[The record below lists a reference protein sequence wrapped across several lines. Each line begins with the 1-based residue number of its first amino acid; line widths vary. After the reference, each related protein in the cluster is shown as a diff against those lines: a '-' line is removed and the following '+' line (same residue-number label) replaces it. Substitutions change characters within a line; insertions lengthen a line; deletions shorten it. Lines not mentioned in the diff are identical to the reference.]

1 MQRRLKPVTV
11 AWLALAA
18 AAQAQAQAQN
28 PQEAAQVL
36 PEVSI
41 QDTAGERDGA
51 RQGYRASQVRQ
62 LGPLADVP
70 LLDTPFSVNVTPN
83 ELLQNLQ
90 ASKPD
95 DAFRYN
101 PVVQLSG
108 PQSRFFTSLSMR
120 GFSVG
125 STKRIDGVPSTT
137 TYANTDLEDKERIE
151 VLTGLSGFL
160 YGSGNVGGTVNYV
173 LKRPVY
179 KPLASVTA
187 GITEGSNMRL
197 HGDFGGALDS
207 DGRLAYRLNAV
218 AQDGDLRL
226 DGQSLRRGLV
236 SGALDWNLS
245 DGLQLQFDASRST
258 YHMRGTEPYWDVD
271 AGGAFPAAPDLHRS
285 YGQPFTR
292 TDTAQTQ
299 LGARVNWRASD
310 AWSLRAGLTH
320 RKSDIDL
327 IAANNLFVPGTPG
340 RYRVQAS
347 AWDYP
352 DVKALGG
359 FALLDATL
367 KTGSLKHKLTFGWY
381 GDHDERTPFLSS
393 DGGWATLTSAPKD
406 IAAPTALSAP
416 AFTITGAKYVAQ
428 RSRYG
433 NWVLGDHVEFNP
445 QWSALVGLTRA
456 SISDTTYNAA
466 GATTSRYS
474 DSRVTPSLAV
484 LFKPREHITLYA
496 NYMESLEK
504 GGTAPL
510 TAGGAA
516 VVNAGA
522 ILPPLLSKQAEVG
535 AKAEVGALL
544 LTGALFQI
552 DKGLQY
558 TDTTTRPAAPVFVQ
572 DGRQVHKGLEFTAS
586 GRAMAGLTLWGGVT
600 LLDAKVTKQSANR
613 ALQGKTPANVAETQA
628 KLYAEY
634 DIGAL
639 PGLTLTGGVLYT
651 GKQQRDAL
659 NTQQLPAY
667 TLLDAGLRYA
677 LQMGGKHVTWRL
689 SVANLTDKQYWLNGT
704 YLGRPR
710 TVSVSAQ
717 VDL

>member
-1 MQRRLKPVTV
+1 MPRTLTPVM
-11 AWLALAA
+11 AALLGLAA
-18 AAQAQAQAQN
+18 TAQAQQAL
-28 PQEAAQVL
+28 PEVKIQEAA
-36 PEVSI
+36 S
-41 QDTAGERDGA
+41 ERDGVA
-51 RQGYRASQVRQ
+51 AQGYRPAQVRQ
-62 LGPLADVP
+62 LGPLADLP
-70 LLDTPFSVNVTPN
+70 LLDTPFSVHVTTS

-101 PVVQLSG
+101 PVVQLQG
-108 PQSRFFTSLSMR
+108 PQSRFFTSVAMR

-137 TYANTDLEDKERIE
+137 TYVNTDLEDKERIE

-160 YGSGNVGGTVNYV
+160 YGSGNVGGTINYV

-179 KPLASVTA
+179 QPLARVTA
-187 GITEGSNMRL
+187 GITEGSNLRV
-197 HGDFGGALDS
+197 HGDFGGALDA

-245 DGLQLQFDASRST
+245 DRLQLQFDASRST
-258 YHMRGTEPYWDVD
+258 YHMQGTEPFWDVD
-271 AGGAFPAAPDLHRS
+271 PGAAFPAAPDLHRA

-292 TDTAQTQ
+292 TDTTQTQ
-299 LGARVNWRASD
+299 WGARVTWRASE
-310 AWSLRAGLTH
+310 ALTVRTGLTQ

-327 IAANNLFVPGTPG
+327 IAANNLFVAGVPG

-352 DVKALGG
+352 DVQALGG
-359 FALLDATL
+359 FALVDGKLQ
-367 KTGSLKHKLTFGWY
+367 TGSLRHKLTAGWY

-393 DGGWATLTSAPKD
+393 AGGWATLTSAPMD
-406 IAAPTALSAP
+406 IAAPTALTAP
-416 AFTITGAKYVAQ
+416 PFSITGAKYIAQ

-433 NWVLGDHVEFNP
+433 NWVLGDHVEFNA
-445 QWSALVGLTRA
+445 QWSALVGLTHA
-456 SISDTTYNAA
+456 SITDTSYNAA
-466 GATTSRYS
+466 GATTARYG
-474 DSRVTPSLAV
+474 DSRTTPSVAV
-484 LFKPREHITLYA
+484 LFKPLEHITLYA

-510 TAGGAA
+510 TAGGRA

-522 ILPPLLSKQAEVG
+522 ILPPLLSKQAELGV
-535 AKAEVGALL
+535 KAELGHML

-558 TDTTTRPAAPVFVQ
+558 TDTTTNPAAPVYVQ
-572 DGRQVHKGLEFTAS
+572 DGRQVHKGVEFTAS
-586 GRAMAGLTLWGGVT
+586 GRALPGLTLWGGVT
-600 LLDAKVTKQSANR
+600 LLDAQVTRQTSNP
-613 ALQGKTPANVAETQA
+613 ALQGKTPANVAEVQA
-628 KLYAEY
+628 KLYAEQ
-634 DIGAL
+634 DIAAV
-639 PGLTLTGGVLYT
+639 PGLALTGGVLYT

-677 LQMGGKHVTWRL
+677 AKVSGKPVVWRL
-689 SVANLTDKQYWLNGT
+689 SVANLTDRQYWLNGT

-710 TVSVSAQ
+710 TVSLSAQ

>member
-1 MQRRLKPVTV
+1 MPRTLTPLM
-11 AWLALAA
+11 AALLGLAA
-18 AAQAQAQAQN
+18 TAQAQQAL
-28 PQEAAQVL
+28 PEVKIQEAA
-36 PEVSI
+36 S
-41 QDTAGERDGA
+41 ERDGA
-51 RQGYRASQVRQ
+51 AAQGYRPTQVRQ
-62 LGPLADVP
+62 IGPLADLP
-70 LLDTPFSVNVTPN
+70 LLDTPFSVNVTTS

-101 PVVQLSG
+101 PVVQLQG
-108 PQSRFFTSLSMR
+108 PQSRFFTSVAMR

-137 TYANTDLEDKERIE
+137 TYVNTDLEDKERIE

-160 YGSGNVGGTVNYV
+160 YGSGNVGGTINYV

-179 KPLASVTA
+179 QPLARVTA
-187 GITEGSNMRL
+187 GITEGSNLRV
-197 HGDFGGALDS
+197 HGDFGGALDA

-245 DGLQLQFDASRST
+245 DRLQLQFDASRST
-258 YHMRGTEPYWDVD
+258 YHMQGTEPFWDVD
-271 AGGAFPAAPDLHRS
+271 PGAAFPAAPDLHRA

-292 TDTAQTQ
+292 TDTTQTQ
-299 LGARVNWRASD
+299 WGARMTWRASE
-310 AWSLRAGLTH
+310 ALTVRTGLTQ

-327 IAANNLFVPGTPG
+327 IAANNLFVTGAPG

-359 FALLDATL
+359 FALVDGKLQ
-367 KTGSLKHKLTFGWY
+367 TGSVRHKLTAGWY

-393 DGGWATLTSAPKD
+393 AGGWATLTSAPMD
-406 IAAPTALSAP
+406 IAAPTALTAP
-416 AFTITGAKYVAQ
+416 AFSIAGPKYIAQ

-433 NWVLGDHVEFNP
+433 NWVLGDHVEFNA
-445 QWSALVGLTRA
+445 QWSALVGLTHA
-456 SISDTTYNAA
+456 SITDTSYNAA
-466 GATTSRYS
+466 RATTARYG
-474 DSRVTPSLAV
+474 DSRTTPSLAL

-510 TAGGAA
+510 TAGGRA

-522 ILPPLLSKQAEVG
+522 VLPPLLSKQAELG
-535 AKAEVGALL
+535 IKAELGQML

-558 TDTTTRPAAPVFVQ
+558 TDTTTNPAAPVYVQ
-572 DGRQVHKGLEFTAS
+572 DGRQVHKGVEFTAS
-586 GRAMAGLTLWGGVT
+586 GRALPGLTLWGGIT
-600 LLDAKVTKQSANR
+600 LLDAQVTKQTATP
-613 ALQGKTPANVAETQA
+613 ALQGKTPANVAEVQA
-628 KLYAEY
+628 KLYAEQ
-634 DIGAL
+634 DIAAV
-639 PGLTLTGGVLYT
+639 PGLALTGGLLYT

-677 LQMGGKHVTWRL
+677 AKVAGKPVVWRL

-710 TVSVSAQ
+710 TVSLSAQ

>member
-1 MQRRLKPVTV
+1 MPRTLTPLM
-11 AWLALAA
+11 AALLGLATT
-18 AAQAQAQAQN
+18 AQAQQAL
-28 PQEAAQVL
+28 PEVKIQEAA
-36 PEVSI
+36 S
-41 QDTAGERDGA
+41 ERDGA
-51 RQGYRASQVRQ
+51 AAQGYRPAQVRQ
-62 LGPLADVP
+62 LGPLADLP
-70 LLDTPFSVNVTPN
+70 LLDTPFSVNVTTS

-101 PVVQLSG
+101 PVVQLQG
-108 PQSRFFTSLSMR
+108 PQSRFFTSVAMR

-137 TYANTDLEDKERIE
+137 TYVNTDLEDKERIE

-160 YGSGNVGGTVNYV
+160 YGSGNVGGTINYV

-179 KPLASVTA
+179 QPLARVTA
-187 GITEGSNMRL
+187 GITEGSNLRV
-197 HGDFGGALDS
+197 HGDFGGALDA

-236 SGALDWNLS
+236 SGALDWNFS
-245 DGLQLQFDASRST
+245 DRLQLQFDASRST
-258 YHMRGTEPYWDVD
+258 YHMKGTEPFWDVD
-271 AGGAFPAAPDLHRS
+271 PGAAFPAAPDLHRA

-292 TDTAQTQ
+292 TDTTQTQ
-299 LGARVNWRASD
+299 WGARMTWRASE
-310 AWSLRAGLTH
+310 ALTVRTGLTQ

-327 IAANNLFVPGTPG
+327 IAANNLFVTGAPG

-352 DVKALGG
+352 DVQALGG
-359 FALLDATL
+359 FALVDGKLQ
-367 KTGSLKHKLTFGWY
+367 TGSLRHKLTAGWY

-393 DGGWATLTSAPKD
+393 AGGWATLTSAPMD

-416 AFTITGAKYVAQ
+416 AFSIAGPKYIAQ

-433 NWVLGDHVEFNP
+433 NWVLGDHVEFNA
-445 QWSALVGLTRA
+445 QWSALVGLTHA
-456 SISDTTYNAA
+456 SITDTSYNAA
-466 GATTSRYS
+466 GATTARYG
-474 DSRVTPSLAV
+474 DSRTTPSLAL

-510 TAGGAA
+510 TAGGRA

-522 ILPPLLSKQAEVG
+522 VLPPLLSKQAELG
-535 AKAEVGALL
+535 IKAELGNML

-558 TDTTTRPAAPVFVQ
+558 TDTTTNPAAPVYVQ
-572 DGRQVHKGLEFTAS
+572 DGRQVHKGVEFTAS
-586 GRAMAGLTLWGGVT
+586 GRALPGLTLWGGIT
-600 LLDAKVTKQSANR
+600 LLDAQVTRQTATP
-613 ALQGKTPANVAETQA
+613 ALQGKTPANVAEVQA
-628 KLYAEY
+628 KLYAEQ
-634 DIGAL
+634 DIAAV
-639 PGLTLTGGVLYT
+639 PGLALTGGLLYT

-677 LQMGGKHVTWRL
+677 AKVAGKPMVWRL

-710 TVSVSAQ
+710 TVSLSAQ

>member
-1 MQRRLKPVTV
+1 MPRTLTPVM
-11 AWLALAA
+11 AALLGLAA
-18 AAQAQAQAQN
+18 TAQAQQTL
-28 PQEAAQVL
+28 PEVKIQEAA
-36 PEVSI
+36 S
-41 QDTAGERDGA
+41 ERDGA
-51 RQGYRASQVRQ
+51 AAQGYRPAQVRQ
-62 LGPLADVP
+62 LGPLADLP
-70 LLDTPFSVNVTPN
+70 LLDTPFSVHVTTG

-101 PVVQLSG
+101 PVVQLQG
-108 PQSRFFTSLSMR
+108 PQSRFFTSVAMR

-137 TYANTDLEDKERIE
+137 TYVNTDLEDKERIE

-160 YGSGNVGGTVNYV
+160 HGSGNVGGTINYV

-179 KPLASVTA
+179 QPLARVTA
-187 GITEGSNMRL
+187 GITEGSNLRV
-197 HGDFGGALDS
+197 HGDFGGALDA

-245 DGLQLQFDASRST
+245 DRLQLQFDASRSI
-258 YHMRGTEPYWDVD
+258 YHMKGSEPFWDVD
-271 AGGAFPAAPDLHRS
+271 PGAAFPAAPDLHRS

-292 TDTAQTQ
+292 TDTTQTQ
-299 LGARVNWRASD
+299 WGARVTWRASE
-310 AWSLRAGLTH
+310 ALTVRTGLTQ

-327 IAANNLFVPGTPG
+327 IAANNLFVTGAPG

-359 FALLDATL
+359 FALVDGKLQ
-367 KTGSLKHKLTFGWY
+367 TGSLRHKITAGWY

-393 DGGWATLTSAPKD
+393 AGGWATLTSAPMD
-406 IAAPTALSAP
+406 IAAPTALTAP
-416 AFTITGAKYVAQ
+416 AFTIAGPKYIAQ

-433 NWVLGDHVEFNP
+433 NWVLGDHVEFNA
-445 QWSALVGLTRA
+445 QWSALVGLTHA
-456 SISDTTYNAA
+456 SITDTSYNAA
-466 GATTSRYS
+466 GATTARYG
-474 DSRVTPSLAV
+474 DSRTTPSLAV
-484 LFKPREHITLYA
+484 LFKPAEHITLYA

-510 TAGGAA
+510 TAGGRA

-535 AKAEVGALL
+535 VKAELGNML

-558 TDTTTRPAAPVFVQ
+558 TDTTTHPAAPVYVQ

-586 GRAMAGLTLWGGVT
+586 GRALPGLTLWGGVT
-600 LLDAKVTKQSANR
+600 LLDAQVTRQTATP
-613 ALQGKTPANVAETQA
+613 ALQGKTPANVAEVQA

-634 DIGAL
+634 DIAAV
-639 PGLTLTGGVLYT
+639 PGLALTGGVLYT
-651 GKQQRDAL
+651 GRQQRDAL

-667 TLLDAGLRYA
+667 TLLDAGLRHVA
-677 LQMGGKHVTWRL
+677 KVSGKPVVWRL

-710 TVSVSAQ
+710 TVSLSAQ

>member
-1 MQRRLKPVTV
+1 MPRTLTPLM
-11 AWLALAA
+11 AALLGLAA
-18 AAQAQAQAQN
+18 TAQAQQAL
-28 PQEAAQVL
+28 PEVKIQEAA
-36 PEVSI
+36 S
-41 QDTAGERDGA
+41 ERDGA
-51 RQGYRASQVRQ
+51 AAQGYRPAQVRQ
-62 LGPLADVP
+62 LGPLADLP
-70 LLDTPFSVNVTPN
+70 LLDTPFSVNVTTS

-101 PVVQLSG
+101 PVVQLQG
-108 PQSRFFTSLSMR
+108 PQSRFFTSVAMR

-137 TYANTDLEDKERIE
+137 TYVNTDLEDKERIE

-160 YGSGNVGGTVNYV
+160 YGSGNVGGTINYV

-179 KPLASVTA
+179 QPLARVTA
-187 GITEGSNMRL
+187 GITEGSNLRV
-197 HGDFGGALDS
+197 HGDFGGALDA

-245 DGLQLQFDASRST
+245 DRLQLQFDASRST
-258 YHMRGTEPYWDVD
+258 YHMRATEPFWDVD
-271 AGGAFPAAPDLHRS
+271 PGAAFPAAPDLHRA

-292 TDTAQTQ
+292 TDTTQTQ
-299 LGARVNWRASD
+299 WGARLTWRASE
-310 AWSLRAGLTH
+310 ALTVRTGLTQ

-327 IAANNLFVPGTPG
+327 IAANNLFVTGAPG

-359 FALLDATL
+359 FALVDGKLQ
-367 KTGSLKHKLTFGWY
+367 TGSVRHKLTAGWY

-393 DGGWATLTSAPKD
+393 AGGWATLTSAPMD
-406 IAAPTALSAP
+406 IAAPTALTAP
-416 AFTITGAKYVAQ
+416 AFSIAGPKYIAQ

-433 NWVLGDHVEFNP
+433 NWVLGDHVEFNA
-445 QWSALVGLTRA
+445 QWSALVGLTHA
-456 SISDTTYNAA
+456 SITDTSYNAA
-466 GATTSRYS
+466 GAATARYG
-474 DSRVTPSLAV
+474 DSRTTPSVAL

-510 TAGGAA
+510 TAGGRA

-522 ILPPLLSKQAEVG
+522 VLPPLLSKQAELG
-535 AKAEVGALL
+535 IKAELGHML

-558 TDTTTRPAAPVFVQ
+558 TDTTTNPAAPVYVQ
-572 DGRQVHKGLEFTAS
+572 DGRQVHKGVEFTAS
-586 GRAMAGLTLWGGVT
+586 GRALPGLTLWGGIT
-600 LLDAKVTKQSANR
+600 LLDAQVTKQTATP
-613 ALQGKTPANVAETQA
+613 ALQGKTPANVAEVQA
-628 KLYAEY
+628 KLYAEQ
-634 DIGAL
+634 DIAAV
-639 PGLTLTGGVLYT
+639 PGLALTGGLLYT

-677 LQMGGKHVTWRL
+677 AKVSGKPVVWRL
-689 SVANLTDKQYWLNGT
+689 SVANLTDRQYWLNGT

-710 TVSVSAQ
+710 TASLSAQ
-717 VDL
+717 VNL

>member
-1 MQRRLKPVTV
+1 MPRTLTPLM
-11 AWLALAA
+11 AALLGLAA
-18 AAQAQAQAQN
+18 TAQAQQAL
-28 PQEAAQVL
+28 PEVKIQEAA
-36 PEVSI
+36 S
-41 QDTAGERDGA
+41 ERDGA
-51 RQGYRASQVRQ
+51 AAQGYRPSQVRQ
-62 LGPLADVP
+62 LGPLADLP
-70 LLDTPFSVNVTPN
+70 LLDTPFSVNVTTS

-101 PVVQLSG
+101 PVVQLQG
-108 PQSRFFTSLSMR
+108 PQSRFFTSVAMR

-137 TYANTDLEDKERIE
+137 TYVNTDLEDKERIE

-160 YGSGNVGGTVNYV
+160 YGSGNVGGTINYV

-179 KPLASVTA
+179 QPLARVTA
-187 GITEGSNMRL
+187 GITEGSNLRV
-197 HGDFGGALDS
+197 HGDFGGALDA

-218 AQDGDLRL
+218 AQGGDLRL

-245 DGLQLQFDASRST
+245 DRLQLQFDASRSV
-258 YHMRGTEPYWDVD
+258 YHMRGTEPFWDVD
-271 AGGAFPAAPDLHRS
+271 PGAAFPAAPDLHRA

-292 TDTAQTQ
+292 TDTTQTQ
-299 LGARVNWRASD
+299 WGARLTWRASE
-310 AWSLRAGLTH
+310 ALTVRTGLTQ

-327 IAANNLFVPGTPG
+327 IAANNLFVTGAPG

-352 DVKALGG
+352 DVQALGG
-359 FALLDATL
+359 FALVDGKLQ
-367 KTGSLKHKLTFGWY
+367 TGSLRHKLTAGWY

-393 DGGWATLTSAPKD
+393 AGGWATLTSAPMD
-406 IAAPTALSAP
+406 IAAPTALTAP
-416 AFTITGAKYVAQ
+416 AFSIAGPKYIAQ

-433 NWVLGDHVEFNP
+433 NWVLGDHVEFNA
-445 QWSALVGLTRA
+445 QWSALVGLTHA
-456 SISDTTYNAA
+456 SITDTSYNAA
-466 GATTSRYS
+466 GATTARYG
-474 DSRVTPSLAV
+474 DSRTTPSLAL

-510 TAGGAA
+510 TAGGRA

-522 ILPPLLSKQAEVG
+522 VLPPLLSKQAELG
-535 AKAEVGALL
+535 IKAALGNML

-558 TDTTTRPAAPVFVQ
+558 TDTTTNPAAPVYVQ
-572 DGRQVHKGLEFTAS
+572 DGRQVHKGVEFTAS
-586 GRAMAGLTLWGGVT
+586 GRALPGLTLWGGVT
-600 LLDAKVTKQSANR
+600 LLDAQVTKQTATP
-613 ALQGKTPANVAETQA
+613 ALQGKTPANVAEVQA
-628 KLYAEY
+628 KLYAEQ
-634 DIGAL
+634 DIAAV
-639 PGLTLTGGVLYT
+639 PGLALTGGVLYT

-677 LQMGGKHVTWRL
+677 AKVAGKPMVWRL

-710 TVSVSAQ
+710 TVSLSAQ

>member
-1 MQRRLKPVTV
+1 MSRTLTPVM
-11 AWLALAA
+11 AALLGLAA
-18 AAQAQAQAQN
+18 TAQAQQTL
-28 PQEAAQVL
+28 PEVKIQEAA
-36 PEVSI
+36 S
-41 QDTAGERDGA
+41 ERDGA
-51 RQGYRASQVRQ
+51 AQGYRPTQVRQ
-62 LGPLADVP
+62 LGPLADLP
-70 LLDTPFSVNVTPN
+70 LLDTPFSVNVTTS

-101 PVVQLSG
+101 PVVQLQG
-108 PQSRFFTSLSMR
+108 PQSRFFTSVAMR

-125 STKRIDGVPSTT
+125 SSKRIDGVPSTT
-137 TYANTDLEDKERIE
+137 TYVNTDLEDKERIE

-160 YGSGNVGGTVNYV
+160 YGSGNVGGTINYV

-179 KPLASVTA
+179 QPLARVTA
-187 GITEGSNMRL
+187 GITEGNNLRV
-197 HGDFGGALDS
+197 HGDFGGALDA

-236 SGALDWNLS
+236 SGALDWNVS
-245 DGLQLQFDASRST
+245 ERLQLQLDASRSV
-258 YHMRGTEPYWDVD
+258 YHMKGTEPFWDVD
-271 AGGAFPAAPDLHRS
+271 PGAAFPAAPDLHRA

-292 TDTAQTQ
+292 TDTTQTQ
-299 LGARVNWRASD
+299 WGARMTWRASE
-310 AWSLRAGLTH
+310 ALTVRTGLTQ

-327 IAANNLFVPGTPG
+327 LAANNLFVSGTPG

-359 FALLDATL
+359 FALVDGKLQ
-367 KTGSLKHKLTFGWY
+367 TGSLRHKLTAGWY

-393 DGGWATLTSAPKD
+393 AGGWATLTSAPMD
-406 IAAPTALSAP
+406 IAAPTALTAP
-416 AFTITGAKYVAQ
+416 PFAITGAKYIAQ

-445 QWSALVGLTRA
+445 QWSALVGLTHA
-456 SISDTTYNAA
+456 SISDTSYNAA
-466 GATTSRYS
+466 GATTARYG
-474 DSRVTPSLAV
+474 DSRTTPSVAV
-484 LFKPREHITLYA
+484 MFKPQEHITLYA

-504 GGTAPL
+504 GGNAPL
-510 TAGGAA
+510 TAGGRA
-516 VVNAGA
+516 VINAGA

-535 AKAEVGALL
+535 VKAELGNML

-558 TDTTTRPAAPVFVQ
+558 TDTTTNPAAPVYVQ
-572 DGRQVHKGLEFTAS
+572 DGRQVHKGVEFTAS
-586 GRAMAGLTLWGGVT
+586 GRAMPGLTLWGGVT
-600 LLDAKVTKQSANR
+600 LLDAQVTRQTATP
-613 ALQGKTPANVAETQA
+613 ALQGKTPANVAEVQA
-628 KLYAEY
+628 KLYAEQ
-634 DIGAL
+634 DIAAM
-639 PGLTLTGGVLYT
+639 PGLALTGAVLYT

-667 TLLDAGLRYA
+667 TLLDVGLRYA
-677 LQMGGKHVTWRL
+677 TKVSGKPVVWRL

-710 TVSVSAQ
+710 TASLSAQ

>member
-1 MQRRLKPVTV
+1 MPRTLTPLM
-11 AWLALAA
+11 AALLGLAA
-18 AAQAQAQAQN
+18 TAQAQQAL
-28 PQEAAQVL
+28 PEVKIQEAA
-36 PEVSI
+36 S
-41 QDTAGERDGA
+41 ERDGA
-51 RQGYRASQVRQ
+51 AAQGYRPTQVRQ
-62 LGPLADVP
+62 LGPLADLP
-70 LLDTPFSVNVTPN
+70 LLDTPFSVNVTTS

-101 PVVQLSG
+101 PVVQLQG
-108 PQSRFFTSLSMR
+108 PQSRFFTSIAMR

-137 TYANTDLEDKERIE
+137 TYVNTDLEDKERIE

-160 YGSGNVGGTVNYV
+160 YGSGNVGGTINYV

-179 KPLASVTA
+179 QPLARVTA
-187 GITEGSNMRL
+187 GITEGSNLRV
-197 HGDFGGALDS
+197 HGDFGGALDA

-245 DGLQLQFDASRST
+245 DRLQLQFDASRST
-258 YHMRGTEPYWDVD
+258 YHMQGTEPFWDVD
-271 AGGAFPAAPDLHRS
+271 PGAAFPAAPDLHRA

-292 TDTAQTQ
+292 TDTTQTQ
-299 LGARVNWRASD
+299 WGARMTWRASE
-310 AWSLRAGLTH
+310 ALTVRTGLTQ

-327 IAANNLFVPGTPG
+327 IAANNLFVTGAPG

-359 FALLDATL
+359 FALVDGKLQ
-367 KTGSLKHKLTFGWY
+367 TGSVRHKLTAGWY

-393 DGGWATLTSAPKD
+393 AGGWATLTSAPMD
-406 IAAPTALSAP
+406 IAAPTALTAP
-416 AFTITGAKYVAQ
+416 AFSIAGPKYIAQ

-433 NWVLGDHVEFNP
+433 NWVLGDHVEFNA
-445 QWSALVGLTRA
+445 QWSALVGLTHA
-456 SISDTTYNAA
+456 SITDTSYNAA
-466 GATTSRYS
+466 GATTARYG
-474 DSRVTPSLAV
+474 DSRTTPSLAL

-510 TAGGAA
+510 TAGGRA

-522 ILPPLLSKQAEVG
+522 VLPPLLSKQAELG
-535 AKAEVGALL
+535 IKAELGQML

-558 TDTTTRPAAPVFVQ
+558 TDTTTNPAAPVYVQ
-572 DGRQVHKGLEFTAS
+572 DGRQVHKGVEFTAS
-586 GRAMAGLTLWGGVT
+586 GRALPGLTLWGGIT
-600 LLDAKVTKQSANR
+600 LLDAQVTKQTATP
-613 ALQGKTPANVAETQA
+613 ALQGKTPANVAEVQA
-628 KLYAEY
+628 KLYAEQ
-634 DIGAL
+634 DIAAV
-639 PGLTLTGGVLYT
+639 PGLALTGGLLYT

-677 LQMGGKHVTWRL
+677 AKVAGKPVVWRL

-710 TVSVSAQ
+710 TVSLSAQ

>member
-1 MQRRLKPVTV
+1 MSRTLTPVM
-11 AWLALAA
+11 AALLGLAA
-18 AAQAQAQAQN
+18 TAQAQQTL
-28 PQEAAQVL
+28 PEVKIQEAA
-36 PEVSI
+36 S
-41 QDTAGERDGA
+41 ERDGA
-51 RQGYRASQVRQ
+51 AQGYRPSQVRQ
-62 LGPLADVP
+62 LGPLADLP
-70 LLDTPFSVNVTPN
+70 LLDTPFSVNVTTS

-101 PVVQLSG
+101 PVVQLQG
-108 PQSRFFTSLSMR
+108 PQSRFFTSVAMR

-125 STKRIDGVPSTT
+125 SSKRIDGVPSTT
-137 TYANTDLEDKERIE
+137 TYVNTDLEDKERVE

-160 YGSGNVGGTVNYV
+160 YGSGNVGGTINYV

-179 KPLASVTA
+179 QPLARVTA
-187 GITEGSNMRL
+187 GITEGNNLRV
-197 HGDFGGALDS
+197 HGDFGGALDAE
-207 DGRLAYRLNAV
+207 GRLAYRLNAV

-236 SGALDWNLS
+236 SGALDWNVS
-245 DGLQLQFDASRST
+245 DRLQLQLDASRSV
-258 YHMRGTEPYWDVD
+258 YHMTGTEPYWDVD
-271 AGGAFPAAPDLHRS
+271 PGAAFPQAPDLHRS

-292 TDTAQTQ
+292 TDTTQTQ
-299 LGARVNWRASD
+299 WGARLTWRASD
-310 AWSLRAGLTH
+310 ALTLRTGLTH
-320 RKSDIDL
+320 RNSDIDL
-327 IAANNLFVPGTPG
+327 TAANNLFVAGAPG

-359 FALLDATL
+359 FALVEGKLQ
-367 KTGSLKHKLTFGWY
+367 TGSLRHKLTMGWY

-393 DGGWATLTSAPKD
+393 AGGWATLTSAPMD
-406 IAAPTALSAP
+406 ITAPTALAAP
-416 AFTITGAKYVAQ
+416 PFTIAGAKYIAQ

-445 QWSALVGLTRA
+445 QWSALVGLTHA
-456 SISDTTYNAA
+456 SISDTSYNAA
-466 GATTSRYS
+466 GGTTARYG
-474 DSRVTPSLAV
+474 DSRTTPSVAV
-484 LFKPREHITLYA
+484 MFKPQEHITLYA

-510 TAGGAA
+510 TAGGRA

-522 ILPPLLSKQAEVG
+522 ILPPLLSRQAELGV
-535 AKAEVGALL
+535 KAELGHML

-558 TDTTTRPAAPVFVQ
+558 TDTTTNPAAPVYVQ
-572 DGRQVHKGLEFTAS
+572 DGRQVHKGVEFTVS
-586 GRAMAGLTLWGGVT
+586 GRAMPGLTLWGGVT
-600 LLDAKVTKQSANR
+600 LLDAKVTQQTATP
-613 ALQGKTPANVAETQA
+613 ALQGKTPANVAEAQA

-634 DIGAL
+634 DLAAV
-639 PGLTLTGGVLYT
+639 PGLALTGGILYT

-667 TLLDAGLRYA
+667 TLLDAGLRYTA
-677 LQMGGKHVTWRL
+677 KVSGKPVIWRL
-689 SVANLTDKQYWLNGT
+689 SVANLTDRQYWLNGT

>member
-1 MQRRLKPVTV
+1 MSRTLTPVM
-11 AWLALAA
+11 AALLGLAA
-18 AAQAQAQAQN
+18 TAQAQQTL
-28 PQEAAQVL
+28 PEVKIQEAA
-36 PEVSI
+36 S
-41 QDTAGERDGA
+41 ERDGA
-51 RQGYRASQVRQ
+51 AQGYRPAQVRQ
-62 LGPLADVP
+62 LGPLADLP
-70 LLDTPFSVNVTPN
+70 LLDTPFSVNVTTS
-83 ELLQNLQ
+83 ELLQNLE

-101 PVVQLSG
+101 PVVQLQG
-108 PQSRFFTSLSMR
+108 PQSRFFTSVAMR

-125 STKRIDGVPSTT
+125 SSKRIDGVPSTT
-137 TYANTDLEDKERIE
+137 TYVNTDLEDKERIE

-160 YGSGNVGGTVNYV
+160 YGSGNVGGTINYV

-179 KPLASVTA
+179 QPLARVTA
-187 GITEGSNMRL
+187 GITEGSNLRV
-197 HGDFGGALDS
+197 HGDFGGALDA

-218 AQDGDLRL
+218 AQGGDLRL

-236 SGALDWNLS
+236 SGALDWNVS
-245 DGLQLQFDASRST
+245 ERLQLQLDASRSA
-258 YHMRGTEPYWDVD
+258 YHMKGTEPFWDVD
-271 AGGAFPAAPDLHRS
+271 PGAAFPAAPDLHRA

-292 TDTAQTQ
+292 TDTTQTQ
-299 LGARVNWRASD
+299 WGARMTWRASE
-310 AWSLRAGLTH
+310 ALTVRTGLTQ

-327 IAANNLFVPGTPG
+327 LAANNLFVSGTPG

-359 FALLDATL
+359 FALVDGKLQ
-367 KTGSLKHKLTFGWY
+367 TGSLRHKLTAGWY

-393 DGGWATLTSAPKD
+393 AGGWATLTSAPMD
-406 IAAPTALSAP
+406 IAAPTALTAP
-416 AFTITGAKYVAQ
+416 PFAITGAKYIAQ

-445 QWSALVGLTRA
+445 QWSALVGLTHA
-456 SISDTTYNAA
+456 SISDTSYNAA
-466 GATTSRYS
+466 GATTARYG
-474 DSRVTPSLAV
+474 DSRTTPSVAV
-484 LFKPREHITLYA
+484 MFKPQEHITLYA

-504 GGTAPL
+504 GGNAPL
-510 TAGGAA
+510 TAGGRA

-535 AKAEVGALL
+535 VKAELGNML

-558 TDTTTRPAAPVFVQ
+558 TDTTTNPAAPVYVQ
-572 DGRQVHKGLEFTAS
+572 DGRQVHKGVEFTAS
-586 GRAMAGLTLWGGVT
+586 GRAMPGLTLWGGVT
-600 LLDAKVTKQSANR
+600 LLDAQVTRQTATP
-613 ALQGKTPANVAETQA
+613 ALQGKTPANVAEVQA
-628 KLYAEY
+628 KLYAEQ
-634 DIGAL
+634 DIAAM
-639 PGLTLTGGVLYT
+639 PGLALTGAVLYT

-667 TLLDAGLRYA
+667 TLLDVGLRYA
-677 LQMGGKHVTWRL
+677 TKVSGKPVVWRL
-689 SVANLTDKQYWLNGT
+689 SVANLADRQYWLNGT

-710 TVSVSAQ
+710 TASLSAQ

>member
-1 MQRRLKPVTV
+1 MAALLG
-11 AWLALAA
+11 LATT
-18 AAQAQAQAQN
+18 AQAQQAL
-28 PQEAAQVL
+28 PEVKIQEAA
-36 PEVSI
+36 S
-41 QDTAGERDGA
+41 ERDGA
-51 RQGYRASQVRQ
+51 AAQGYRPSQVRQ
-62 LGPLADVP
+62 LGPLADLP
-70 LLDTPFSVNVTPN
+70 LLDTPFSVNVTTS

-101 PVVQLSG
+101 PVVQLQG
-108 PQSRFFTSLSMR
+108 PQSRFFTSVAMR

-137 TYANTDLEDKERIE
+137 TYVNTDLEDKERIE

-160 YGSGNVGGTVNYV
+160 YGSGNVGGTINYV

-179 KPLASVTA
+179 QPLARVTA
-187 GITEGSNMRL
+187 GITEGSNLRV
-197 HGDFGGALDS
+197 HGDFGGALDA

-218 AQDGDLRL
+218 AQGGDLRL

-245 DGLQLQFDASRST
+245 DRLQLQFDASRSV
-258 YHMRGTEPYWDVD
+258 YHMRGTEPFWDVD
-271 AGGAFPAAPDLHRS
+271 PGAAFPAAPDLHRA

-292 TDTAQTQ
+292 TDTTQTQ
-299 LGARVNWRASD
+299 WGARLTWRASE
-310 AWSLRAGLTH
+310 ALTVRTGLTQ

-327 IAANNLFVPGTPG
+327 IAANNLFVTGAPG

-352 DVKALGG
+352 DVQALGG
-359 FALLDATL
+359 FALVDGKLQ
-367 KTGSLKHKLTFGWY
+367 TGGLRHKLTAGWY

-393 DGGWATLTSAPKD
+393 AGGWATLTSAPMD
-406 IAAPTALSAP
+406 IAAPTALTAP
-416 AFTITGAKYVAQ
+416 AFSIAGPKYIAQ

-433 NWVLGDHVEFNP
+433 NWVLGDHVEFNA
-445 QWSALVGLTRA
+445 QWSALVGLTHA
-456 SISDTTYNAA
+456 SITDTSYNAA
-466 GATTSRYS
+466 GATTARYG
-474 DSRVTPSLAV
+474 DSRTTPSLAL

-510 TAGGAA
+510 TAGGRA

-522 ILPPLLSKQAEVG
+522 VLPPLLSKQAELG
-535 AKAEVGALL
+535 IKAELGNML

-558 TDTTTRPAAPVFVQ
+558 TDTTTNPAAPVYVQ
-572 DGRQVHKGLEFTAS
+572 DGRQVHKGVEFTAS
-586 GRAMAGLTLWGGVT
+586 GRALPGLTLWGGVT
-600 LLDAKVTKQSANR
+600 LLDAQVTKQTATP
-613 ALQGKTPANVAETQA
+613 ALQGKTPANVAEVQA
-628 KLYAEY
+628 KLYAEQ
-634 DIGAL
+634 DIAAV
-639 PGLTLTGGVLYT
+639 PGLALTGGLLYT

-677 LQMGGKHVTWRL
+677 AKVAGKPMVWRL

-710 TVSVSAQ
+710 TVSLSAQ